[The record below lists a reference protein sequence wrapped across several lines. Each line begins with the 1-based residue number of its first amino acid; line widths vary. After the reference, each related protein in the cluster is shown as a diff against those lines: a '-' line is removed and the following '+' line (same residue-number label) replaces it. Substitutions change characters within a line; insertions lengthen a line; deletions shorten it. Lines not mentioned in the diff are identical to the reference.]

1 MTLSFGTDGI
11 RGDADAEF
19 TDDFVRALGFAAA
32 RTLAPERFVIG
43 RDTRASGERIE
54 AALAD
59 GIAAAGVRVDL
70 VGVGPTP
77 GVAFLAGDDAT
88 AGAVISAS
96 HNPWSDNGVK
106 FFAPGGRKLTDELEE
121 ELETDLQ
128 ARLDDPS
135 SVPGP
140 A

>member
-11 RGDADAEF
+11 RGDAETEF

-32 RTLAPERFVIG
+32 RALTAERFVIG

-54 AALAD
+54 AALAA

-70 VGVGPTP
+70 VGVVPTP
-77 GVAFLAGDDAT
+77 GVAFLASDDDT
-88 AGAVISAS
+88 AGAMISAS

-106 FFAPGGRKLTDELEE
+106 LFAPGGRKLTDE
-121 ELETDLQ
+121 
-128 ARLDDPS
+128 
-135 SVPGP
+135 V
-140 A
+140 